1 MIPAC
6 SSAGDFIPTT
16 PIQSASS
23 WPVFVPPPQRDEIL
37 AYFTD
42 RFGIARTAFRGLR
55 LLERQK
61 LFVLLR
67 ESVHL
72 SALAGLNVQ
81 GVGLPVLRKMPRHL
95 KPTTA
100 ALQRFGHDAVRNTLS
115 LSDNQLQTLLLAR
128 ELPWQATLQP
138 GYVVLVWEGHVVGC
152 GLYTP
157 GRLRSQI
164 PRRLSAHLR
173 LVADGGEVD
182 RFPV

>member
-1 MIPAC
+1 MTPVC
-6 SSAGDFIPTT
+6 NSAGDFIPTT
-16 PIQSASS
+16 PIRSASS

-42 RFGIARTAFRGLR
+42 RFGIALGAFRGLR

-61 LFVLLR
+61 LFVLVR

-81 GVGLPVLRKMPRHL
+81 GVGLPVLRKMARHL

-100 ALQRFGHDAVRNTLS
+100 ALQRFGHFAVRNTLS
-115 LSDNQLQTLLLAR
+115 LSDRQLQTLMLGK

-138 GYVVLVWEGHVVGC
+138 GYVVLVSAGHVIGC

-164 PRRLSAHLR
+164 PRRLIAHLR
-173 LVADGGEVD
+173 FAADGDGAD
-182 RFPV
+182 R

>member
-1 MIPAC
+1 L
-6 SSAGDFIPTT
+6 
-16 PIQSASS
+16 ASS
-23 WPVFVPPPQRDEIL
+23 WPVSVPPPQRDEIL

-42 RFGIARTAFRGLR
+42 RFGIALSAFRGLR

-67 ESVHL
+67 DSVHL

-100 ALQRFGHDAVRNTLS
+100 ALQRFGHYAVRNTLS
-115 LSDNQLQTLLLAR
+115 LSQMQLQALLLAK
-128 ELPWQATLQP
+128 ELSWQATVQP
-138 GYVVLVWEGHVVGC
+138 GYVVLVSAGHVVGC

-164 PRRLSAHLR
+164 PHRLSAHLR
-173 LVADGGEVD
+173 FAADADGDAARGYKHKGSEGD
-182 RFPV
+182 PGCLTS

>member
-1 MIPAC
+1 M
-6 SSAGDFIPTT
+6 
-16 PIQSASS
+16 
-23 WPVFVPPPQRDEIL
+23 VPPPQCDAIL

-42 RFGIARTAFRGLR
+42 RFGIALSAFRGLR

-61 LFVLLR
+61 LFVLVR
-67 ESVHL
+67 ESAHL
-72 SALAGLNVQ
+72 AALAGLKVQ

-100 ALQRFGHDAVRNTLS
+100 ALQRFGHYAVRNTVA
-115 LSDNQLQTLLLAR
+115 LSDSQLQSLLR
-128 ELPWQATLQP
+128 DKELPWQAALQP
-138 GYVVLVWEGHVVGC
+138 GYVVLVAAGHVVGC

-173 LVADGGEVD
+173 FAAAGVEAGRL
-182 RFPV
+182 PM